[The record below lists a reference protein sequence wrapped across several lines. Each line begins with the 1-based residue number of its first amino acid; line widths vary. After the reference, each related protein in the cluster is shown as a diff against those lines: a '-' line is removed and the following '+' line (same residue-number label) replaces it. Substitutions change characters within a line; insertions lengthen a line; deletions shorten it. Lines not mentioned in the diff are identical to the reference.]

1 MIKEIFHNKTAL
13 TGVIIIFILIAIALL
28 SPLIAPN
35 DPYSQHLDLA
45 GSGPGPQFPLG
56 CDYLGRCVL
65 SRIIYGTRLSLS
77 IAFVVVAVQTGIGT
91 VLGTAAGYFG
101 GLTDMFISKLI
112 EIAMAL
118 PSLVLAIVIATVLS
132 PGPASIM
139 AALIV
144 LGWTEFAR
152 VIRGSILSVKEKEY
166 IAAARVLGFSRVYI
180 FKKYLLPNAVAP
192 VITLASMSTGFTILI
207 VSAFSFLGLGAQPP
221 SADWGMMLNE
231 GRTYMRTAPHLT
243 VFPGIAIMI
252 TVLGF
257 NLFGEG
263 LRNIL
268 DPRHKTGIHPEE
280 L

>member
-1 MIKEIFHNKTAL
+1 MIKEIFHNKTAF
-13 TGVIIIFILIAIALL
+13 TGVIIIALLVAIAIL

-35 DPYSQHLDLA
+35 DPYSQHPDLA
-45 GSGPGPQFPLG
+45 GSGPGLQFPLG

-65 SRIIYGTRLSLS
+65 SRIIYGSRLSLS
-77 IAFVVVAVQTGIGT
+77 IAFVVVAAQTGIGI

-101 GLTDMFISKLI
+101 GLTDMIISKLI

-166 IAAARVLGFSRVYI
+166 ISAARVLGFSRIYI

-257 NLFGEG
+257 NLLGEG
-263 LRNIL
+263 LRDIL
-268 DPRHKTGIHPEE
+268 DPRYKTEIHPEE